1 MFFFKGTKAF
11 SRASLSTWFERS
23 HICPHCNGNLQDFDV
38 STAPKN
44 LAIAGTIES
53 LLKLRPVVAAASA
66 AVKWSATLTRIQE
79 PIAQLELSL
88 ENSKFVTKPSL
99 FIAVVDFSGSMAGS
113 PARQVTA
120 ALIHIIGLTNSNPMV
135 KTVIAPYA
143 SAR

>member
-1 MFFFKGTKAF
+1 MFFLGTKAF
-11 SRASLSTWFERS
+11 SRASLITWFERS
-23 HICPHCNGNLQDFDV
+23 RICPHCNGNLQDFDV

-53 LLKLRPVVAAASA
+53 LLKLRPVAASV
-66 AVKWSATLTRIQE
+66 VKWSATLTKIQE
-79 PIAQLELSL
+79 PIAQLEISL

-99 FIAVVDFSGSMAGS
+99 FIAVVDFSGSMSGS

-143 SAR
+143 R